1 MKIQAV
7 KITLSDNTSYA
18 TSVADGLTEQDIR
31 GYFYIGRP
39 HITENQFTGR
49 ETYLA
54 IVEVEILEE
63 K

>member
-1 MKIQAV
+1 MQAV

-18 TSVADGLTEQDIR
+18 TSIAEGLTEQDIR

-39 HITENQFTGR
+39 YIIENQVTGE

-54 IVEVEILEE
+54 IVEVEILEDR
-63 K
+63 